1 MLKDMK
7 TVGVLL
13 LLSAISAGTAYA
25 VPKWGTAGVKEIQ
38 QNGVCNGV
46 VTDTTGE
53 TVIGAS
59 VVVKGTTNGTITG
72 LDGDF
77 SLSGVTKGSILV
89 VSFVGYQNT
98 EVKWNGQPLTIV
110 LKEDT
115 KVLDEVVVVGYGTQ
129 KKANLSGAV
138 AAVDGKVL
146 QDRPITNIGQGLQGV
161 VPNLNITMN
170 NGGAP
175 GATSSFNIRGNTSL
189 NGGSP
194 LVLVDNVQMDA
205 NLVNP
210 DDIESISVLKDAA
223 SASIY
228 GARAAYGVILITT
241 KKGKKSDKPTVS
253 LSATGYWQS
262 PALTFH
268 NVNSMQYL
276 TMMDEAYQNDGGSG
290 HYFKSQV
297 YQYAEDYFNGKY
309 DSPVFFD
316 TAYDTYKYGYCG
328 NTDWW
333 DELYKTSFS
342 QIYTANISGGNDRTT
357 YYASVSMNDQGGI
370 LKAGDDKYNKYNANV
385 NISSNITKWLNV
397 SAKIAHTY
405 TDELHP
411 TGGTTAMN
419 STAYSGLSSY
429 SGMMKG
435 DLSPLM
441 PVKHPDGHYA
451 GQGSYTN
458 PVAIMEQGGN
468 AQYKQNDLWMTGAVK
483 ITPIKG
489 LVINADYTW
498 NFYGKSSNQ
507 HVQNFYDYTAVP
519 GTENYYPWTNPS
531 SVTVTNNDDYYNAFN
546 AFAEYTFSLKEK
558 HNFKVMVG
566 YNQENKHKKY
576 HYAGRKNLIDS
587 SNPSLNLAYGK
598 SSNQHVQNFYDYTA
612 VPGTENYYPWTNPSS
627 VTVTNNDDYYNA
639 FNAFA
644 EYTFSLKEKHNFK
657 VMVGYNQENKHKKYH
672 YAGRKN
678 LIDSSNPS
686 LNLAY
691 GDMAMNGSETHWS
704 VNGFFARINYDYKG
718 KYLLELNGR
727 YDGSS
732 KFPHGDRYAF
742 FPSASV
748 AWRVSE
754 EKFWEPIRGWFDNFK
769 LRASYGS
776 LGNQALDESRYGN
789 FPYLATYGIN
799 TKYGALLNGTRPVA
813 VSVPGLV
820 SASFTWETVNQIDFG
835 FDASFFGGRLNTS
848 FDWYR
853 RNTKDMLTAGQALP
867 AVLGT
872 SVPQENAAD
881 MKTVGWE
888 VSLEWNDRLSNGF
901 GYHIKGVLSDYQ
913 ASITKF
919 SNPTKLLGTHY
930 VGEKL
935 NEIWGYVSNGLFQSD
950 EDAKAADQSY
960 LSGGSWGAGDVKYE
974 DLNNDGKIDIGKN
987 TLDDSGDRKII
998 GNSTPRYSYGI
1009 TAGFDYKGFDFE
1021 MFWQGIGK
1029 RDYWLGGSQFWGFT
1043 DEWCTPLTSSLDY
1056 WTEDNRD
1063 AYFPRLHHYGVNGGN
1078 HQVSTRYLQNA
1089 AYLRLKNVVLGYTI
1103 PRSITEKVKISRL
1116 RVFVQGE
1123 NLLTFTPL
1131 IDSYDPETLNN
1142 MTYPIN
1148 KKISVGLNLTF

>member
-72 LDGDF
+72 LDGTF
-77 SLSGVTKGSILV
+77 HYQGLLKGSILV

-498 NFYGKSSNQ
+498 NF
-507 HVQNFYDYTAVP
+507 
-519 GTENYYPWTNPS
+519 
-531 SVTVTNNDDYYNAFN
+531 
-546 AFAEYTFSLKEK
+546 
-558 HNFKVMVG
+558 
-566 YNQENKHKKY
+566 
-576 HYAGRKNLIDS
+576 
-587 SNPSLNLAYGK
+587 YGK

>member
-290 HYFKSQV
+290 HYFKSQG

-483 ITPIKG
+483 ITTIKG

-498 NFYGKSSNQ
+498 NF
-507 HVQNFYDYTAVP
+507 
-519 GTENYYPWTNPS
+519 
-531 SVTVTNNDDYYNAFN
+531 
-546 AFAEYTFSLKEK
+546 
-558 HNFKVMVG
+558 
-566 YNQENKHKKY
+566 
-576 HYAGRKNLIDS
+576 
-587 SNPSLNLAYGK
+587 YGK

-1123 NLLTFTPL
+1123 NLLTSTPL

>member
-175 GATSSFNIRGNTSL
+175 GAISSFNIRGNTSL

-498 NFYGKSSNQ
+498 NF
-507 HVQNFYDYTAVP
+507 
-519 GTENYYPWTNPS
+519 
-531 SVTVTNNDDYYNAFN
+531 
-546 AFAEYTFSLKEK
+546 
-558 HNFKVMVG
+558 
-566 YNQENKHKKY
+566 
-576 HYAGRKNLIDS
+576 
-587 SNPSLNLAYGK
+587 YGK

>member
-587 SNPSLNLAYGK
+587 SNPSLNLAYG
-598 SSNQHVQNFYDYTA
+598 
-612 VPGTENYYPWTNPSS
+612 
-627 VTVTNNDDYYNA
+627 
-639 FNAFA
+639 
-644 EYTFSLKEKHNFK
+644 
-657 VMVGYNQENKHKKYH
+657 
-672 YAGRKN
+672 
-678 LIDSSNPS
+678 
-686 LNLAY
+686 
-691 GDMAMNGSETHWS
+691 DMAMNGSETHWS

-901 GYHIKGVLSDYQ
+901 GYHIKGVLSDYL

>member
-566 YNQENKHKKY
+566 YY
-576 HYAGRKNLIDS
+576 
-587 SNPSLNLAYGK
+587 
-598 SSNQHVQNFYDYTA
+598 
-612 VPGTENYYPWTNPSS
+612 
-627 VTVTNNDDYYNA
+627 
-639 FNAFA
+639 
-644 EYTFSLKEKHNFK
+644 
-657 VMVGYNQENKHKKYH
+657 QENKHKKYH

>member
-38 QNGVCNGV
+38 QNGDCNGV

-498 NFYGKSSNQ
+498 NF
-507 HVQNFYDYTAVP
+507 
-519 GTENYYPWTNPS
+519 
-531 SVTVTNNDDYYNAFN
+531 
-546 AFAEYTFSLKEK
+546 
-558 HNFKVMVG
+558 
-566 YNQENKHKKY
+566 
-576 HYAGRKNLIDS
+576 
-587 SNPSLNLAYGK
+587 YGK

>member
-587 SNPSLNLAYGK
+587 SNPSLNLAYG
-598 SSNQHVQNFYDYTA
+598 
-612 VPGTENYYPWTNPSS
+612 
-627 VTVTNNDDYYNA
+627 
-639 FNAFA
+639 
-644 EYTFSLKEKHNFK
+644 
-657 VMVGYNQENKHKKYH
+657 
-672 YAGRKN
+672 
-678 LIDSSNPS
+678 
-686 LNLAY
+686 
-691 GDMAMNGSETHWS
+691 DMAMNGSETHWS

-919 SNPTKLLGTHY
+919 SNPIKLLGTHY

>member
-316 TAYDTYKYGYCG
+316 TAYDTYKYGCG

-498 NFYGKSSNQ
+498 NF
-507 HVQNFYDYTAVP
+507 
-519 GTENYYPWTNPS
+519 
-531 SVTVTNNDDYYNAFN
+531 
-546 AFAEYTFSLKEK
+546 
-558 HNFKVMVG
+558 
-566 YNQENKHKKY
+566 
-576 HYAGRKNLIDS
+576 
-587 SNPSLNLAYGK
+587 YGK

>member
-25 VPKWGTAGVKEIQ
+25 VPKWGMAGVKEIQ

-587 SNPSLNLAYGK
+587 SNPSLNLAYG
-598 SSNQHVQNFYDYTA
+598 
-612 VPGTENYYPWTNPSS
+612 
-627 VTVTNNDDYYNA
+627 
-639 FNAFA
+639 
-644 EYTFSLKEKHNFK
+644 
-657 VMVGYNQENKHKKYH
+657 
-672 YAGRKN
+672 
-678 LIDSSNPS
+678 
-686 LNLAY
+686 
-691 GDMAMNGSETHWS
+691 DMAMNGSETHWS

>member
-587 SNPSLNLAYGK
+587 SNPSLNLAYG
-598 SSNQHVQNFYDYTA
+598 
-612 VPGTENYYPWTNPSS
+612 
-627 VTVTNNDDYYNA
+627 
-639 FNAFA
+639 
-644 EYTFSLKEKHNFK
+644 
-657 VMVGYNQENKHKKYH
+657 
-672 YAGRKN
+672 
-678 LIDSSNPS
+678 
-686 LNLAY
+686 
-691 GDMAMNGSETHWS
+691 DMAMNGSETHWS

-718 KYLLELNGR
+718 KYLLELNGI

>member
-587 SNPSLNLAYGK
+587 SNPSLNLAYG
-598 SSNQHVQNFYDYTA
+598 
-612 VPGTENYYPWTNPSS
+612 
-627 VTVTNNDDYYNA
+627 
-639 FNAFA
+639 
-644 EYTFSLKEKHNFK
+644 
-657 VMVGYNQENKHKKYH
+657 
-672 YAGRKN
+672 
-678 LIDSSNPS
+678 
-686 LNLAY
+686 
-691 GDMAMNGSETHWS
+691 DMAMNGSETHWS

-935 NEIWGYVSNGLFQSD
+935 DEIWGYVSNGLFQSD

>member
-519 GTENYYPWTNPS
+519 C
-531 SVTVTNNDDYYNAFN
+531 
-546 AFAEYTFSLKEK
+546 
-558 HNFKVMVG
+558 
-566 YNQENKHKKY
+566 
-576 HYAGRKNLIDS
+576 
-587 SNPSLNLAYGK
+587 
-598 SSNQHVQNFYDYTA
+598 
-612 VPGTENYYPWTNPSS
+612 TENYYPWTNPSS

>member
-25 VPKWGTAGVKEIQ
+25 VPKWGTAGVKDIQ

-498 NFYGKSSNQ
+498 NF
-507 HVQNFYDYTAVP
+507 
-519 GTENYYPWTNPS
+519 
-531 SVTVTNNDDYYNAFN
+531 
-546 AFAEYTFSLKEK
+546 
-558 HNFKVMVG
+558 
-566 YNQENKHKKY
+566 
-576 HYAGRKNLIDS
+576 
-587 SNPSLNLAYGK
+587 YGK

>member
-1 MLKDMK
+1 
-7 TVGVLL
+7 
-13 LLSAISAGTAYA
+13 
-25 VPKWGTAGVKEIQ
+25 
-38 QNGVCNGV
+38 
-46 VTDTTGE
+46 
-53 TVIGAS
+53 
-59 VVVKGTTNGTITG
+59 
-72 LDGDF
+72 
-77 SLSGVTKGSILV
+77 
-89 VSFVGYQNT
+89 
-98 EVKWNGQPLTIV
+98 
-110 LKEDT
+110 
-115 KVLDEVVVVGYGTQ
+115 
-129 KKANLSGAV
+129 
-138 AAVDGKVL
+138 
-146 QDRPITNIGQGLQGV
+146 
-161 VPNLNITMN
+161 MN

-498 NFYGKSSNQ
+498 NF
-507 HVQNFYDYTAVP
+507 
-519 GTENYYPWTNPS
+519 
-531 SVTVTNNDDYYNAFN
+531 
-546 AFAEYTFSLKEK
+546 
-558 HNFKVMVG
+558 
-566 YNQENKHKKY
+566 
-576 HYAGRKNLIDS
+576 
-587 SNPSLNLAYGK
+587 YGK

-1123 NLLTFTPL
+1123 NLLTSTPL

>member
-546 AFAEYTFSLKEK
+546 AFAEYT
-558 HNFKVMVG
+558 
-566 YNQENKHKKY
+566 Y
-576 HYAGRKNLIDS
+576 
-587 SNPSLNLAYGK
+587 
-598 SSNQHVQNFYDYTA
+598 
-612 VPGTENYYPWTNPSS
+612 
-627 VTVTNNDDYYNA
+627 
-639 FNAFA
+639 
-644 EYTFSLKEKHNFK
+644 SLKEKHNFK

>member
-290 HYFKSQV
+290 QYFKSQV

-498 NFYGKSSNQ
+498 NF
-507 HVQNFYDYTAVP
+507 
-519 GTENYYPWTNPS
+519 
-531 SVTVTNNDDYYNAFN
+531 
-546 AFAEYTFSLKEK
+546 
-558 HNFKVMVG
+558 
-566 YNQENKHKKY
+566 
-576 HYAGRKNLIDS
+576 
-587 SNPSLNLAYGK
+587 YGK

>member
-587 SNPSLNLAYGK
+587 SNPSLNLAYG
-598 SSNQHVQNFYDYTA
+598 
-612 VPGTENYYPWTNPSS
+612 
-627 VTVTNNDDYYNA
+627 
-639 FNAFA
+639 
-644 EYTFSLKEKHNFK
+644 
-657 VMVGYNQENKHKKYH
+657 
-672 YAGRKN
+672 
-678 LIDSSNPS
+678 
-686 LNLAY
+686 
-691 GDMAMNGSETHWS
+691 DMAMNGSETHWS

-789 FPYLATYGIN
+789 FPYLATYEIN

>member
-72 LDGDF
+72 LDGTF

-498 NFYGKSSNQ
+498 NF
-507 HVQNFYDYTAVP
+507 
-519 GTENYYPWTNPS
+519 
-531 SVTVTNNDDYYNAFN
+531 
-546 AFAEYTFSLKEK
+546 
-558 HNFKVMVG
+558 
-566 YNQENKHKKY
+566 
-576 HYAGRKNLIDS
+576 
-587 SNPSLNLAYGK
+587 YGK

>member
-13 LLSAISAGTAYA
+13 LLTAISAGTAYA

-587 SNPSLNLAYGK
+587 SNPSLNLAYG
-598 SSNQHVQNFYDYTA
+598 
-612 VPGTENYYPWTNPSS
+612 
-627 VTVTNNDDYYNA
+627 
-639 FNAFA
+639 
-644 EYTFSLKEKHNFK
+644 
-657 VMVGYNQENKHKKYH
+657 
-672 YAGRKN
+672 
-678 LIDSSNPS
+678 
-686 LNLAY
+686 
-691 GDMAMNGSETHWS
+691 DMAMNGSETHWS

-769 LRASYGS
+769 LRTSYGS

>member
-370 LKAGDDKYNKYNANV
+370 LKAGDDKYNKCNANV

-498 NFYGKSSNQ
+498 NF
-507 HVQNFYDYTAVP
+507 
-519 GTENYYPWTNPS
+519 
-531 SVTVTNNDDYYNAFN
+531 
-546 AFAEYTFSLKEK
+546 
-558 HNFKVMVG
+558 
-566 YNQENKHKKY
+566 
-576 HYAGRKNLIDS
+576 
-587 SNPSLNLAYGK
+587 YGK

-919 SNPTKLLGTHY
+919 SNPTKLLGTRY

-1123 NLLTFTPL
+1123 NLLTSTPL

>member
-587 SNPSLNLAYGK
+587 SNPSLNLAYG
-598 SSNQHVQNFYDYTA
+598 
-612 VPGTENYYPWTNPSS
+612 
-627 VTVTNNDDYYNA
+627 
-639 FNAFA
+639 
-644 EYTFSLKEKHNFK
+644 
-657 VMVGYNQENKHKKYH
+657 
-672 YAGRKN
+672 
-678 LIDSSNPS
+678 
-686 LNLAY
+686 
-691 GDMAMNGSETHWS
+691 DMAMNGSETHWS

-853 RNTKDMLTAGQALP
+853 RNTKDILTAGQALP

>member
-587 SNPSLNLAYGK
+587 SNPSLNLAYG
-598 SSNQHVQNFYDYTA
+598 
-612 VPGTENYYPWTNPSS
+612 
-627 VTVTNNDDYYNA
+627 
-639 FNAFA
+639 
-644 EYTFSLKEKHNFK
+644 
-657 VMVGYNQENKHKKYH
+657 
-672 YAGRKN
+672 
-678 LIDSSNPS
+678 
-686 LNLAY
+686 
-691 GDMAMNGSETHWS
+691 DMAMNGSETHWS

-1063 AYFPRLHHYGVNGGN
+1063 AYFPRLHHYGVNGCN

>member
-53 TVIGAS
+53 TVIIGAS

-498 NFYGKSSNQ
+498 NF
-507 HVQNFYDYTAVP
+507 
-519 GTENYYPWTNPS
+519 
-531 SVTVTNNDDYYNAFN
+531 
-546 AFAEYTFSLKEK
+546 
-558 HNFKVMVG
+558 
-566 YNQENKHKKY
+566 
-576 HYAGRKNLIDS
+576 
-587 SNPSLNLAYGK
+587 YGK

>member
-587 SNPSLNLAYGK
+587 SNPSLNLAYG
-598 SSNQHVQNFYDYTA
+598 
-612 VPGTENYYPWTNPSS
+612 
-627 VTVTNNDDYYNA
+627 
-639 FNAFA
+639 
-644 EYTFSLKEKHNFK
+644 
-657 VMVGYNQENKHKKYH
+657 
-672 YAGRKN
+672 
-678 LIDSSNPS
+678 
-686 LNLAY
+686 
-691 GDMAMNGSETHWS
+691 DMAMNGSETHWS

-789 FPYLATYGIN
+789 FPYLATYEIN

-813 VSVPGLV
+813 VSVPRLV

>member
-519 GTENYYPWTNPS
+519 
-531 SVTVTNNDDYYNAFN
+531 D
-546 AFAEYTFSLKEK
+546 
-558 HNFKVMVG
+558 
-566 YNQENKHKKY
+566 
-576 HYAGRKNLIDS
+576 
-587 SNPSLNLAYGK
+587 
-598 SSNQHVQNFYDYTA
+598 
-612 VPGTENYYPWTNPSS
+612 TENYYPWTNPSS

>member
-587 SNPSLNLAYGK
+587 SNPSLNLAYG
-598 SSNQHVQNFYDYTA
+598 
-612 VPGTENYYPWTNPSS
+612 
-627 VTVTNNDDYYNA
+627 
-639 FNAFA
+639 
-644 EYTFSLKEKHNFK
+644 
-657 VMVGYNQENKHKKYH
+657 
-672 YAGRKN
+672 
-678 LIDSSNPS
+678 
-686 LNLAY
+686 
-691 GDMAMNGSETHWS
+691 DMAMNGSETHWS

-789 FPYLATYGIN
+789 FPYLAIYGIN

>member
-411 TGGTTAMN
+411 TGGTTVMN

-498 NFYGKSSNQ
+498 NF
-507 HVQNFYDYTAVP
+507 
-519 GTENYYPWTNPS
+519 
-531 SVTVTNNDDYYNAFN
+531 
-546 AFAEYTFSLKEK
+546 
-558 HNFKVMVG
+558 
-566 YNQENKHKKY
+566 
-576 HYAGRKNLIDS
+576 
-587 SNPSLNLAYGK
+587 YGK

>member
-489 LVINADYTW
+489 LVINTDYTW
-498 NFYGKSSNQ
+498 NF
-507 HVQNFYDYTAVP
+507 
-519 GTENYYPWTNPS
+519 
-531 SVTVTNNDDYYNAFN
+531 
-546 AFAEYTFSLKEK
+546 
-558 HNFKVMVG
+558 
-566 YNQENKHKKY
+566 
-576 HYAGRKNLIDS
+576 
-587 SNPSLNLAYGK
+587 YGK